1 MSCLLSWLSQVY
13 SRKVPPLAVNKVS
26 FTVQAEECFG
36 LLGLNGAGKT
46 TIFKILTG
54 EESITS
60 GDAFVNSISVSSDLR
75 KVGGDLGRGGMSLGV
90 VWVYQEEGPLK
101 YTCEC
106 YRGLGTGSWNEA
118 HL

>member
-60 GDAFVNSISVSSDLR
+60 GDAFVGGYSISSDIG
-75 KVGGDLGRGGMSLGV
+75 KVGAAREAGMRLASGSRLRDSRTRQ
-90 VWVYQEEGPLK
+90 WPRPELSKWWREE
-101 YTCEC
+101 
-106 YRGLGTGSWNEA
+106 
-118 HL
+118 

>member
-1 MSCLLSWLSQVY
+1 M
-13 SRKVPPLAVNKVS
+13 PPLAVSKVS

-75 KVGGDLGRGGMSLGV
+75 KVGGDLGRGGMNLGV
-90 VWVYQEEGPLK
+90 VWVYQE
-101 YTCEC
+101 
-106 YRGLGTGSWNEA
+106 
-118 HL
+118 

>member
-1 MSCLLSWLSQVY
+1 
-13 SRKVPPLAVNKVS
+13 VPPLAVNKVS

>member
-13 SRKVPPLAVNKVS
+13 SRKVPPLAVSKVS

-60 GDAFVNSISVSSDLR
+60 GDAIVNSISVSSDLR
-75 KVGGDLGRGGMSLGV
+75 KVGGDLGRGGMNLGV
-90 VWVYQEEGPLK
+90 VWVYQE
-101 YTCEC
+101 
-106 YRGLGTGSWNEA
+106 
-118 HL
+118 

>member
-1 MSCLLSWLSQVY
+1 MS
-13 SRKVPPLAVNKVS
+13 KVS

-75 KVGGDLGRGGMSLGV
+75 KVGGDLGQGGMNLGV
-90 VWVYQEEGPLK
+90 VWVYQE
-101 YTCEC
+101 
-106 YRGLGTGSWNEA
+106 
-118 HL
+118 